1 MTNRIYLDDGTFKSS
16 KNLTFHYVSP
26 NPAFFCYKNVKM
38 KDQVTIQMVEF
49 LFQLNL
55 AKTHKAVKISLIPAI

>member
-49 LFQLNL
+49 ILN
-55 AKTHKAVKISLIPAI
+55 